1 MQRDGL
7 SHITEKPCLMYQTLL
22 HKLLWYQKLHYIML
36 INSLSNP
43 IHAISVQIYP
53 ASSRNTGVGITSS
66 FGRIGSIVSP
76 VVTVS
81 LSENCR
87 QKEAVFFMDLML
99 FLAAVACALIPLETK
114 GRQIQWGSDAFFSL
128 MYRITLH
135 FGQLETR
142 AFFLIQHIFTP
153 AKIHW
158 HFGFNKDVF
167 TFHVQLQCCN
177 NWNAPAS
184 SQFHTRVKTEKG
196 SSNNCIK
203 FWNSWKGWIKFWIKV
218 ACFSNW

>member
-135 FGQLETR
+135 FGYP
-142 AFFLIQHIFTP
+142 AHIYTC
-153 AKIHW
+153 
-158 HFGFNKDVF
+158 
-167 TFHVQLQCCN
+167 Q
-177 NWNAPAS
+177 
-184 SQFHTRVKTEKG
+184 
-196 SSNNCIK
+196 
-203 FWNSWKGWIKFWIKV
+203 NSLTFWIQQRCVHLSCAIAVLQQLK
-218 ACFSNW
+218 CTS